1 MSTIEQ
7 ATFFAPDISCGHCV
21 ARVETAVGDV
31 AGVEQVAANVDSK
44 QVAVTYDAA
53 ATSPLVIRTAL
64 AEAGYP
70 AAD

>member
-7 ATFFAPDISCGHCV
+7 LAFTAPDISCGHCV
-21 ARVETAVGDV
+21 ARVETAVGAV
-31 AGVEQVAANVDSK
+31 SGVEKVAADADSK
-44 QVAVTYDAA
+44 QVVVTYDAT

-70 AAD
+70 PAD